1 MSTRSKTTRSYG
13 SPARAAAAARTRE
26 RILQAAKALFS
37 RRGVDAVT
45 IAAIAGRARVSAS
58 SVYTLFESKQGLLRA
73 LIESAMFGARYQ
85 KASAQLDAVAHP
97 VQQLVMTATV
107 ARTIYESESSEMGLL
122 RGASAFSPL
131 LSSMEKR
138 LERMRYD
145 LQAPRVFKLYAEG
158 KARKG
163 LPRDKAQRLLCM
175 YTSRDVYRQLVEE
188 GGWSPDEYEGWLAR
202 TLVTELVERRFRPVG
217 SD

>member
-1 MSTRSKTTRSYG
+1 MSTRTKPSRSYG
-13 SPARAAAAARTRE
+13 SPVRDAAAADTRK
-26 RILQAAKALFS
+26 RILESAKALFS

-45 IAAIAGRARVSAS
+45 IATIAARARVSAS
-58 SVYTLFESKQGLLRA
+58 SIYTIFESKQGVLRA

-85 KASAQLDAVAHP
+85 KASAELEAVVDP

-107 ARTIYESESSEMGLL
+107 ARAIYESESTEMRLL

-131 LSSMEKR
+131 LGSMEKS
-138 LERMRYD
+138 LEQMRYD
-145 LQAPRVFKLYAEG
+145 LQAPRVIKLYAQRKG
-158 KARKG
+158 RKG

-175 YTSRDVYRQLVEE
+175 YTSRDVYRQLVED
-188 GGWSPDEYEGWLAR
+188 GGWSPDEYQAWLAR
-202 TLVTELVERRFRPVG
+202 TLASELVERRYRPAG